1 MQATTP
7 LPPPIGLHRI
17 LDKHESHRDVV
28 FLSILVH
35 KNLGDFA
42 LLAHW
47 GIVNDKPSPQILMQ
61 SETLLAPQH
70 PDLYSVLS
78 CWGNLPSTVMNTTK
92 QHILS

>member
-61 SETLLAPQH
+61 SETLLAPQR
-70 PDLYSVLS
+70 LL
-78 CWGNLPSTVMNTTK
+78 NTLICI
-92 QHILS
+92 QYLLVGEIYHAQ